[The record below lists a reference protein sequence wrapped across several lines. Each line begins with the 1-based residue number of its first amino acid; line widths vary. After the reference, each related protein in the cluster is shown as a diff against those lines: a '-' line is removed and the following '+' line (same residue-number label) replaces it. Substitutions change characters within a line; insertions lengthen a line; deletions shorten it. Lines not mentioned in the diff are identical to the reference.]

1 VEVKNEF
8 GKFLKKYMEKH
19 EYKLEAF
26 AEQVGYSFGLIGHYI
41 NGRRSPSYK
50 FIKEFFKKFH
60 LTDEEKVEVLE
71 ILKKDKLPEEIQ
83 ELENLTIPQYRSLDS
98 RGKMQYKDLIKE
110 ATLMF
115 NDEKI
120 SEEDKEKMLFALQ
133 EAFFLAKQMNKK
145 KK

>member
-1 VEVKNEF
+1 
-8 GKFLKKYMEKH
+8 
-19 EYKLEAF
+19 
-26 AEQVGYSFGLIGHYI
+26 
-41 NGRRSPSYK
+41 
-50 FIKEFFKKFH
+50 
-60 LTDEEKVEVLE
+60 
-71 ILKKDKLPEEIQ
+71 
-83 ELENLTIPQYRSLDS
+83 
-98 RGKMQYKDLIKE
+98 MQYKDLIKE